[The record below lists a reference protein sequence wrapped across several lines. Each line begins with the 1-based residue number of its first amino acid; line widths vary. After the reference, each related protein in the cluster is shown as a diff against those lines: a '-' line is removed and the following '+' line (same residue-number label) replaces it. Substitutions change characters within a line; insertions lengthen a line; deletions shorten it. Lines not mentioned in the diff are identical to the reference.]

1 MTTMMTT
8 TLPTDVASAR
18 RPLTALAPKLPRR
31 RFPLLLLRNAL
42 ESGCDFGGGLRAAID
57 RLARNC
63 DFPATFVHES
73 NAACGYTARFP

>member
-1 MTTMMTT
+1 MTMTT
-8 TLPTDVASAR
+8 TMTIGVASAR
-18 RPLTALAPKLPRR
+18 RPPSALVPKLPRR
-31 RFPLLLLRNAL
+31 RFPLLLLRNAR
-42 ESGCDFGGGLRAAID
+42 ESGRDFGGGLRAAID

>member
-1 MTTMMTT
+1 MTT

-18 RPLTALAPKLPRR
+18 RPLSALAPKLPRR

-63 DFPATFVHES
+63 DFPATFVQES